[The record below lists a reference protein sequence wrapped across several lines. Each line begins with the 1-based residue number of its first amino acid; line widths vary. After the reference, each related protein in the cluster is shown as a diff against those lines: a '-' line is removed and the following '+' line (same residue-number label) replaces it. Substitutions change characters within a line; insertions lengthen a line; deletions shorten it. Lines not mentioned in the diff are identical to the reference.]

1 MRDLKNKLTSSKNT
15 KNIQTRKGKSFGY
28 QVLGFGAGGAGGSPF
43 LVATGGTETTSGNC
57 KIHTFTGPGTFTVC
71 SVGTEATNNLVSY
84 IVVAGGGGAGHG
96 GGGGG
101 GFREVVSPTAPYTGS
116 PLNGYPTAPNRI
128 TVTATAFP
136 ITVGAGGA
144 IGPDTGTCQTSGA
157 DSIFSTITSTGGGK
171 GGSGSPGGPPNGVP
185 TVNAKGATGG
195 SGGGSGASGSSGV
208 TVPGGLG
215 NTPPVG
221 PAQGTNGGAGRY
233 VFNSFGGGGGGG
245 GAGGCGGCYSCGEG
259 ITGGPGT
266 VSNITAAP
274 VTYSRGGPSPA
285 TANSGNGSTVAGNS
299 GIVVI
304 RYKIQ

>member
-1 MRDLKNKLTSSKNT
+1 MRDLKNKLTSSKNS
-15 KNIQTRKGKSFGY
+15 KNIQNRKGKSFGY
-28 QVLGFGAGGAGGSPF
+28 QVLGFGAGGGGSPF

-71 SVGTEATNNLVSY
+71 AVSTEPTNNLVSY

-116 PLNGYPTAPNRI
+116 PLDGYPTAPNRI
-128 TVTATAFP
+128 TVTATGFP
-136 ITVGAGGA
+136 ITVGAAGA
-144 IGPDTGTCQTSGA
+144 LGPDTGTCQTSGG

-171 GGSGSPGGPPNGVP
+171 GGSGSGGGQPNGVP
-185 TVNAKGATGG
+185 TVNAKGETGG

-215 NTPPVG
+215 NTPPES
-221 PAQGTNGGAGRY
+221 PAQGTNGGSGRFQY
-233 VFNSFGGGGGGG
+233 NSYGGGGGGG
-245 GAGGCGGCYSCGEG
+245 GAGGAGGCYSCGES
-259 ITGGPGT
+259 ITGGPGV
-266 VSNITAAP
+266 VSNITASP

-304 RYKIQ
+304 RYKFQ